1 MVINEFVGQLTNEK
15 IEERISFNEQTLDV
29 FEDFK
34 SNFDTLNDTEKIEIL
49 IKIIES
55 TDETELVCGNYKLF
69 FDNDVIKSLLRKC
82 Y

>member
-1 MVINEFVGQLTNEK
+1 MKINEFVGQLTNDK

-34 SNFDTLNDTEKIEIL
+34 TNFDTLDEAEKIQNL
-49 IKIIES
+49 IKIVES
-55 TDETELVCGNYKLF
+55 IDETELVSGNYKLF

>member
-1 MVINEFVGQLTNEK
+1 MKINEFVGQLTNEK
-15 IEERISFNEQTLDV
+15 IEDRISFNEQTLDV

-34 SNFDTLNDTEKIEIL
+34 TNFDTLDEAEKIQNL
-49 IKIIES
+49 IKIVES
-55 TDETELVCGNYKLF
+55 IDETELVSGNYKSF

>member
-1 MVINEFVGQLTNEK
+1 MKINEFVGQLTNEK
-15 IEERISFNEQTLDV
+15 IEDRISFNEQTLDV

-34 SNFDTLNDTEKIEIL
+34 TNFDTLDEAEKIQNL
-49 IKIIES
+49 IKIVES
-55 TDETELVCGNYKLF
+55 IDETELVSGNYKLF

>member
-1 MVINEFVGQLTNEK
+1 MKINEFVGQLTNDK
-15 IEERISFNEQTLDV
+15 IEDRISFNEQTLDV

-34 SNFDTLNDTEKIEIL
+34 TNFDTLDEAEKIQNL
-49 IKIIES
+49 IKIVES
-55 TDETELVCGNYKLF
+55 IDETELVSGNYKLF

>member
-1 MVINEFVGQLTNEK
+1 MKINEFVGQLTDEK
-15 IEERISFNEQTLDV
+15 IEDRISFNEQTLDV

-34 SNFDTLNDTEKIEIL
+34 TNFDTLDEAEKIQNL
-49 IKIIES
+49 IKIVES
-55 TDETELVCGNYKLF
+55 IDETELVSGNYKLF